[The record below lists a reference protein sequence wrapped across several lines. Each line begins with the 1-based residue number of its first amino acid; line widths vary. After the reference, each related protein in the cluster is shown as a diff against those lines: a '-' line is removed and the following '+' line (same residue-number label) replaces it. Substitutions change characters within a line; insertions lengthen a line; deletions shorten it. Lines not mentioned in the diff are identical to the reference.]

1 VTVEEFEEAGEAGE
15 FLEIWNLVFMQFDRD
30 ADGELHPLPA
40 PSIDTGAG
48 LERIA
53 SVMQGVARTTRP
65 TSSPR

>member
-1 VTVEEFEEAGEAGE
+1 
-15 FLEIWNLVFMQFDRD
+15 MQFDRD

-53 SVMQGVARTTRP
+53 SVMQGVGSNYQTDLFLPLIERARGGGR
-65 TSSPR
+65 